1 MVILSSREAL
11 PDGGYDISVISHK
24 TSWFMISV
32 NHQTQM
38 QPGRLDAGRYGPVI
52 FDTDVG
58 ETIISPDRDYNFLE
72 YF

>member
-1 MVILSSREAL
+1 
-11 PDGGYDISVISHK
+11 
-24 TSWFMISV
+24 MISV

-38 QPGRLDAGRYGPVI
+38 QPGRLDAGRHGPVI

-58 ETIISPDRDYNFLE
+58 ETIISHDRDYNFVE